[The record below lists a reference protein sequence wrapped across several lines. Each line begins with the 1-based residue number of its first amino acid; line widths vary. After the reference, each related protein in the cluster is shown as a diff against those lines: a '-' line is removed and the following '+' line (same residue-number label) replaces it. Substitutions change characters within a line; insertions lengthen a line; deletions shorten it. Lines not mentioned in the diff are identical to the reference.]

1 MNSEIKTIGIIGE
14 GKMGTNLFYYLL
26 DFGFSIIWMCSKEAE
41 TEKII
46 NSFNKKL
53 KRSLDAGIMDE
64 TSCSNIKENT
74 IITNDIQHMQQCD
87 LVIESISENLTIKRN
102 LFEEL
107 DRIAGYRCI
116 LATNS
121 SSFKS
126 SELLSSESRKDRL
139 VGIHFF
145 YPVALKSI
153 VEFIVNEYTSE
164 DTVKKI
170 NRFLGIIKRE
180 PLHLKENDSF
190 ILNKIFLDFQNEAF
204 LIVNEGV
211 ITIPQMDS
219 LVKNYLFPVG
229 VFDFCDSVGNDIM
242 LTSVRNY
249 IRDYIA
255 KDHYLL
261 FVNELERLVKANQL
275 GLKSN
280 TGFYTYPVEDQQE
293 DILVSLR
300 QDLIDSSVKRLQST
314 LALSLKRFSSRS
326 GIDLAILND
335 AMKEYLGT
343 DKNLP
348 AFLN

>member
-1 MNSEIKTIGIIGE
+1 
-14 GKMGTNLFYYLL
+14 
-26 DFGFSIIWMCSKEAE
+26 
-41 TEKII
+41 
-46 NSFNKKL
+46 
-53 KRSLDAGIMDE
+53 
-64 TSCSNIKENT
+64 
-74 IITNDIQHMQQCD
+74 
-87 LVIESISENLTIKRN
+87 
-102 LFEEL
+102 
-107 DRIAGYRCI
+107 
-116 LATNS
+116 
-121 SSFKS
+121 
-126 SELLSSESRKDRL
+126 
-139 VGIHFF
+139 
-145 YPVALKSI
+145 
-153 VEFIVNEYTSE
+153 
-164 DTVKKI
+164 
-170 NRFLGIIKRE
+170 
-180 PLHLKENDSF
+180 
-190 ILNKIFLDFQNEAF
+190 
-204 LIVNEGV
+204 
-211 ITIPQMDS
+211 
-219 LVKNYLFPVG
+219 
-229 VFDFCDSVGNDIM
+229 M